1 VAARAASGSTTAAAS
16 GALRTCKLTIALVA
30 NGGKEFL
37 DLLAVARGTNDFL
50 FSKDQDLEILVAFG
64 TVIFKNGHV
73 VVSLIKMKSL
83 SAPFLYGTV

>member
-16 GALRTCKLTIALVA
+16 RALRTCKLAIALVA

-37 DLLAVARGTNDFL
+37 DLRAVTRGTNDFV
-50 FSKDQDLEILVAFG
+50 FSKNQDLEILVAFG

-73 VVSLIKMKSL
+73 AVS
-83 SAPFLYGTV
+83 F